1 MTPLPGTDPS
11 PGHRMVARST
21 LQIQAQSSKSTSS
34 MMSLIIFL
42 VWITVVIYLIFL
54 SHRLVTAQERMAETL
69 DQIAR
74 KLESNGKP

>member
-1 MTPLPGTDPS
+1 MQGAPYRYRLSHP
-11 PGHRMVARST
+11 RST
-21 LQIQAQSSKSTSS
+21 SY

>member
-1 MTPLPGTDPS
+1 
-11 PGHRMVARST
+11 
-21 LQIQAQSSKSTSS
+21 